1 MRSNVPDSTALDV
14 FFLHHTRAV
23 QDGHRETGLDLRK
36 PRCARIEQAGRQRKQ
51 EDPGLAGS
59 QLASEW
65 ISCGIPLIGHST
77 PSQCQR
83 TPTTTPTNTP
93 SQARTRCPAQGPPAT
108 TSTAKKGPGHAY
120 ALPNPLRL
128 RNSANERARSAPSPD
143 QCSRLSGFNLD
154 VILAEPMNM
163 GTLGYRQGHRY
174 LKAGQDRISSR
185 ARGSL
190 ARDPSARSAV
200 DSVGRGSTLFLPS
213 IRLPMDRSTLRHSK
227 SRPSAS

>member
-1 MRSNVPDSTALDV
+1 MRSN
-14 FFLHHTRAV
+14 RAS
-23 QDGHRETGLDLRK
+23 RKTEKTGG
-36 PRCARIEQAGRQRKQ
+36 PGTGWVSARIRMDLLWNPIDRTLHPVSMSTHTNNDANEHALTGSHSLSAPGAAGYN
-51 EDPGLAGS
+51 EH
-59 QLASEW
+59 
-65 ISCGIPLIGHST
+65 C
-77 PSQCQR
+77 
-83 TPTTTPTNTP
+83 
-93 SQARTRCPAQGPPAT
+93 
-108 TSTAKKGPGHAY
+108 KKGPGACLCIAY

-163 GTLGYRQGHRY
+163 GTWGYRQGHRY

-200 DSVGRGSTLFLPS
+200 DSVGRGLTLFLPS

-227 SRPSAS
+227 AAQAPRKMP